1 MASVVGDI
9 VWTGGG
15 ESRWTCGVMEFA
27 EFYLF
32 ILCI

>member
-15 ESRWTCGVMEFA
+15 ECRWTCGVMEFA

-32 ILCI
+32 ILGI